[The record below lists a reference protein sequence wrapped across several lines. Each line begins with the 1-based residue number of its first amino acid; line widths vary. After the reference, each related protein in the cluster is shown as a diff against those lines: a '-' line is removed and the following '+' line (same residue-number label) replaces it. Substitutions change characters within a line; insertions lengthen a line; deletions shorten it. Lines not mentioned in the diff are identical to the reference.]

1 MLRRADVR
9 HDRALAIVA
18 KGTDGAAIDALAA
31 GAHRSGTI
39 AIRSGARQTADRL
52 KIGRAVR
59 A

>member
-1 MLRRADVR
+1 MC
-9 HDRALAIVA
+9 
-18 KGTDGAAIDALAA
+18 TDGAAIDALAA

-39 AIRSGARQTADRL
+39 AIRSGARQAADRL